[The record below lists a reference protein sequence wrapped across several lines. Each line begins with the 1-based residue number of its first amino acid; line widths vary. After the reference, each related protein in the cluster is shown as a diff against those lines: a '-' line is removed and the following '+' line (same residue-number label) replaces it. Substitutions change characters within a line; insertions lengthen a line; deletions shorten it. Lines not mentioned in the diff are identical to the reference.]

1 MDADLVLFSNA
12 IFDSVKDV
20 PFPGGVAIVGKKIA
34 AVGSREEILPY
45 CGAHTRVEELGD
57 KLVMPG
63 FIDSHGHFDGGAEY
77 YFEVACHDL
86 ESCGSEEE
94 CAKMMGE
101 FAASHPELP
110 YYTGQGWYLS
120 YWGENVPFPTAK
132 SLDRYVPDK
141 PVFLTASDV
150 HSMWLNTKAM
160 EVVDFKELTKDLS
173 DDYVIRDEAGNP
185 TGVIREKSFAVKE
198 AMDKLYAKSPEEEAR
213 LNKEHQAGLIKALN
227 KAGITGFSDVNFVEP
242 SRLVEHYQ
250 YLKELEAEGQLTA
263 RIYIYPGTAY
273 RCDTLSEIKDYEP
286 MFDSDVFHISGVKNI
301 YDGVTAT
308 YTAVMLEPYSDMPDS
323 KGVPVTDQETLD
335 AWVKEANRLGYSCRL
350 HCIGDGAVRA
360 ALDAYERSNEVNDNS
375 DLRNGIEHI
384 EVIHPDDIPRFG
396 KLGVVASM
404 QPRHQILDKGEKLIR
419 CGMERSRYE
428 WAFHSIISA
437 GGRIAL
443 GTDYPV
449 SDFNPYE
456 NIYFGVTTR
465 DLDGTQYGTTS
476 REEVLTLAEAIKGYT
491 VEGAYLNHMDDK
503 LGTLEIGKYAD
514 ITVADRNLFD
524 IPADAIKDCHSVMTI
539 MDGKIVY
546 EDR

>member
-1 MDADLVLFSNA
+1 M
-12 IFDSVKDV
+12 
-20 PFPGGVAIVGKKIA
+20 
-34 AVGSREEILPY
+34 
-45 CGAHTRVEELGD
+45 
-57 KLVMPG
+57 
-63 FIDSHGHFDGGAEY
+63 
-77 YFEVACHDL
+77 
-86 ESCGSEEE
+86 
-94 CAKMMGE
+94 
-101 FAASHPELP
+101 
-110 YYTGQGWYLS
+110 
-120 YWGENVPFPTAK
+120 
-132 SLDRYVPDK
+132 
-141 PVFLTASDV
+141 
-150 HSMWLNTKAM
+150 
-160 EVVDFKELTKDLS
+160 
-173 DDYVIRDEAGNP
+173 
-185 TGVIREKSFAVKE
+185 
-198 AMDKLYAKSPEEEAR
+198 
-213 LNKEHQAGLIKALN
+213 
-227 KAGITGFSDVNFVEP
+227 
-242 SRLVEHYQ
+242 
-250 YLKELEAEGQLTA
+250 
-263 RIYIYPGTAY
+263 
-273 RCDTLSEIKDYEP
+273 
-286 MFDSDVFHISGVKNI
+286 
-301 YDGVTAT
+301 
-308 YTAVMLEPYSDMPDS
+308 
-323 KGVPVTDQETLD
+323 
-335 AWVKEANRLGYSCRL
+335 
-350 HCIGDGAVRA
+350 
-360 ALDAYERSNEVNDNS
+360 DAYERSNEVNDNS